1 MPTATN
7 TSVVPRSGCI
17 MISAIGTPATART
30 MASRRASSSLLKCAI
45 SDASVMITM
54 ILANSDGCS
63 WNGPTWNH
71 AWLPLRSLPR
81 PVTTIS
87 NSSSTPP

>member
-1 MPTATN
+1 
-7 TSVVPRSGCI
+7 

-30 MASRRASSSLLKCAI
+30 MASRRASSSLLKCAM
-45 SDASVMITM
+45 SDASVMITT

-87 NSSSTPP
+87 SSTSMPP